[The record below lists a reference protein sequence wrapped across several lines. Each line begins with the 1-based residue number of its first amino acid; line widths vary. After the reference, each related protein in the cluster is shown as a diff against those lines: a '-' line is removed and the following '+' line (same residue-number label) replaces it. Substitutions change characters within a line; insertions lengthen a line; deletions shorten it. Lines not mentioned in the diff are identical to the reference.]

1 MPRGRARGYDDQRE
15 QILARASKLFARR
28 GYTATSMNEVAEA
41 CGVSKPSLYHYFRD
55 KQQLLLEIAAA
66 HVARLEALVEE
77 VGAETHEPEGRVR
90 RLITAFLE
98 VYAGAQAEH
107 RVLTED
113 VRFLPPAD
121 RRRVLDGERKVVAAF
136 ADAIAEA
143 RPELRT
149 HELDKPLT
157 MLLFGMMNWM
167 FTWLKPRGELSH
179 ADMAPVVADLF
190 FGGLGAVRAPGEPAH
205 PLSAHAQRRHRMPHP
220 AKLVVAIGLAAAATL
235 VNADINVGVTV
246 SATGPAASLGIPEKN
261 TIALMPQTIGG
272 QKVNYI
278 VLDDASDTTTAVA
291 NASKLITESKV
302 DIVLGSTTTPNSL
315 AMIDVAAES
324 QTPMISM
331 AASSTIVEPVDAKRR
346 WIFKTPQND
355 IMMSLAIATHMQLR
369 GIKTVGFIGFNDA
382 YGEGWFREFSKVA
395 SVKGLT
401 IVASERYSRTDTS
414 VTGQVLKLVSAKPDA
429 ILIAASGTP
438 AVLPQRTLKE
448 RGYAGQ
454 YYQTHGVANNDFL
467 RVGGKDVEGT
477 YLPAGPV
484 LVAAQ
489 LPPNNPVR
497 ASALDYIAKY
507 EAANGK
513 GSVSTFGAHAWDAG
527 RLMSAAAAVA
537 LKTAQPGTPAFRA
550 ALRDALE
557 KVSELHGAHGVFN
570 MSPTDHLGLDQRA
583 RVMVKIENGTWK
595 YQP

>member
-1 MPRGRARGYDDQRE
+1 
-15 QILARASKLFARR
+15 
-28 GYTATSMNEVAEA
+28 
-41 CGVSKPSLYHYFRD
+41 
-55 KQQLLLEIAAA
+55 
-66 HVARLEALVEE
+66 
-77 VGAETHEPEGRVR
+77 
-90 RLITAFLE
+90 
-98 VYAGAQAEH
+98 
-107 RVLTED
+107 
-113 VRFLPPAD
+113 
-121 RRRVLDGERKVVAAF
+121 
-136 ADAIAEA
+136 
-143 RPELRT
+143 
-149 HELDKPLT
+149 
-157 MLLFGMMNWM
+157 
-167 FTWLKPRGELSH
+167 
-179 ADMAPVVADLF
+179 
-190 FGGLGAVRAPGEPAH
+190 
-205 PLSAHAQRRHRMPHP
+205 MPHP
-220 AKLVVAIGLAAAATL
+220 AKLAVAIGLAVAATL

-291 NASKLITESKV
+291 NTRKLITESKV

-315 AMIDVAAES
+315 AMIDVASES

-355 IMMSLAIATHMQLR
+355 IMMSLAIATHMQFR

-401 IVASERYSRTDTS
+401 IIASERYSRTDTS

-484 LVAAQ
+484 LVAEQ
-489 LPPNNPVR
+489 LPPNNPVK

-557 KVSELHGAHGVFN
+557 KINELHGAHGVFN

-583 RVMVKIENGTWK
+583 RVMVKIENGAWH
-595 YQP
+595 YEP